1 MKKENLEKTG
11 REGRKGLSASF
22 VTGAIALAFL
32 VIGYQTAL
40 VVHKAAVMKFVSKE
54 AAPDTV
60 FVVDKALAESL
71 LGVADSK
78 DESRSELARKGEM
91 SYRKGSKGYIKGS
104 ENRGDSSLGSGW
116 REDGNYEIKKSARLS
131 KEAAAVKEVLR
142 VKKYETFAFN
152 PNTVSVD
159 EMIRLGFS
167 QKQAESIDNYRK
179 KGGRF
184 RRKADFAKS
193 YVVADSVYKR
203 LEAYID
209 IPKIDINA
217 ADSSLFETLPGIG
230 PYFASKMVEYRK
242 RLGGYS
248 FKEQLMDIYRFDEAK
263 FKALEDLITIGA
275 SRPFRLWALPVDS
288 LAKHPYIDIYAAQG
302 VALYRENNDVE
313 MWTIEGLA
321 KAGIIKP
328 ELAAKLSRCNIA
340 KP

>member
-11 REGRKGLSASF
+11 REDRKGLSASF

-40 VVHKAAVMKFVSKE
+40 VVHKASLMRLVSKE
-54 AAPDTV
+54 IAPDTV
-60 FVVDKALAESL
+60 FVVDRALAESL
-71 LGVADSK
+71 LGIAASK
-78 DESRSELARKGEM
+78 DENRSGLAEQGKPASE
-91 SYRKGSKGYIKGS
+91 KGYVKSRKNKGKPGV
-104 ENRGDSSLGSGW
+104 ESGW
-116 REDGNYEIKKSARLS
+116 RKDGNYEIKKTARLS
-131 KEAAAVKEVLR
+131 KGTAAVKEGLS
-142 VKKYETFAFN
+142 VKKYETFVFN

-159 EMIRLGFS
+159 ELTRLGFS
-167 QKQAESIDNYRK
+167 VRQAESIDNYRK

-230 PYFASKMVEYRK
+230 PYFASKMAGYRK

-275 SRPFRLWALPVDS
+275 SRPFHLWTLPADS

-302 VALYRENNDVE
+302 IVLYRENNGVE
-313 MWTIEGLA
+313 LWTVEGLA